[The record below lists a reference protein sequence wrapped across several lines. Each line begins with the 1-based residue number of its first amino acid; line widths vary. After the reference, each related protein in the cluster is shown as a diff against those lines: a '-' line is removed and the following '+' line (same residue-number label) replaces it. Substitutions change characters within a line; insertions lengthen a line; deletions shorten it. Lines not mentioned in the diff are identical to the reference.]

1 MGSSQGEVDNS
12 RHFNPGTRSEIELS
26 LSGDEQDSGSQ
37 SSEEAAFGQ
46 APAHSEARES
56 VQAFEITT
64 KQVVLDC
71 TEDYCVTSCF
81 EIKYQNLQIQIQ
93 IQLEN
98 TKNI

>member
-1 MGSSQGEVDNS
+1 MGSSEGEVDNS
-12 RHFNPGTRSEIELS
+12 RHFNPGTRAEIELS

-46 APAHSEARES
+46 APAHSEGRES

-71 TEDYCVTSCF
+71 TKDYCVPSCF
-81 EIKYQNLQIQIQ
+81 ELKY
-93 IQLEN
+93 
-98 TKNI
+98 

>member
-1 MGSSQGEVDNS
+1 MGSSQGEVAIS

-46 APAHSEARES
+46 TPPHSEDKES

-71 TEDYCVTSCF
+71 TKHTCVPSCF
-81 EIKYQNLQIQIQ
+81 E
-93 IQLEN
+93 LEY
-98 TKNI
+98 